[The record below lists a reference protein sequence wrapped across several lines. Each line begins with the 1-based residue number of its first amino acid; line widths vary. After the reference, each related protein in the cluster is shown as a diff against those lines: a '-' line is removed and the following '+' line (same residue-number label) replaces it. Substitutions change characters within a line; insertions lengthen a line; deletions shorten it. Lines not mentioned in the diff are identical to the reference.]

1 MNSMDE
7 MRWLLLVIGI
17 FIVLGIYLFDRWAA
31 RKIDLRSHDD
41 QRKEPSINDK
51 SPDDECIDVMKI
63 NSEPKESSFETET
76 KPKPKHSKSGEQFVV
91 TIRLVAINNA
101 TYAGDDLVLAL
112 REHGMQLG
120 DHGIF
125 HFFKDEDREI
135 VFSAAS
141 LVEPGTFDLKKI
153 KDQRIPGITFF
164 MVLPTVLNGIE
175 AFDEM
180 ISIVKKISYS
190 LKGELLDESGSS
202 FSIQRERYI
211 REEVIEF
218 LFQSKKVHI

>member
-1 MNSMDE
+1 MDSMNE
-7 MRWLLLVIGI
+7 MRWLLLIIGI
-17 FIVLGIYLFDRWAA
+17 FIVLGIYLMDRLTTDKSES
-31 RKIDLRSHDD
+31 RLHEG

-51 SPDDECIDVMKI
+51 FPDSEYISDEELNSDAKEVSI
-63 NSEPKESSFETET
+63 NIETEPKYNDSSN
-76 KPKPKHSKSGEQFVV
+76 QFVV
-91 TIRLVAINNA
+91 TIRLVAIDNA

-125 HFFKDEDREI
+125 HFFKDEERKI
-135 VFSAAS
+135 VFIAAS
-141 LVEPGTFDLKKI
+141 LIEPGTFDLKKI
-153 KDQRIPGITFF
+153 KDQKIPGITFF
-164 MVLPTVLNGIE
+164 MVLPTAMNGIE

-218 LFQSKKVHI
+218 LFQSKKAHI

>member
-51 SPDDECIDVMKI
+51 SPDDECIGVMKI
-63 NSEPKESSFETET
+63 NSEPKESSFEIET
-76 KPKPKHSKSGEQFVV
+76 KPKQSKSGEQFVV